1 MSKIKNPCDL
11 AENITIKGYTFD
23 LVSQDSGND
32 EFYQC
37 RGDVHYDD
45 DHDEQP
51 EPGLWRAAMQ
61 LESDLISEGYK
72 ADAGYSEK
80 GWCEVTLLKN

>member
-1 MSKIKNPCDL
+1 MSMK
-11 AENITIKGYTFD
+11 ENRRVRGYEFEFI
-23 LVSQDSGND
+23 ND
-32 EFYQC
+32 GVEGFFQC
-37 RGDVHYDD
+37 RGQVHYDD

-51 EPGLWRAAMQ
+51 EPGLWLAALE
-61 LESDLISEGYK
+61 LESDLIIEGYK

>member
-1 MSKIKNPCDL
+1 MQ
-11 AENITIKGYTFD
+11 ENRTIKGYTFD
-23 LVSQDSGND
+23 LVSQND
-32 EFYQC
+32 GDDKFYHC
-37 RGDVHYDD
+37 RGQEHYDD

-51 EPGLWRAAMQ
+51 EPGLWLAAMQ
-61 LESDLISEGYK
+61 LESELIIEGYK

>member
-1 MSKIKNPCDL
+1 MQ
-11 AENITIKGYTFD
+11 ENRTIKGYTFD
-23 LVSQDSGND
+23 LVSQND
-32 EFYQC
+32 GDDKFYQC

-51 EPGLWRAAMQ
+51 EPGLWQASMQ

-80 GWCEVTLLKN
+80 GWCEVLIYGKN

>member
-1 MSKIKNPCDL
+1 MK
-11 AENITIKGYTFD
+11 ENRRVIGYEFEF
-23 LVSQDSGND
+23 VSQNDGDD

-37 RGDVHYDD
+37 RGNVHYDD

>member
-1 MSKIKNPCDL
+1 MQ
-11 AENITIKGYTFD
+11 ENRTIKGYTFD
-23 LVSQDSGND
+23 LVSQND
-32 EFYQC
+32 GDDKFYHC

-51 EPGLWRAAMQ
+51 EPGLWLAAMQ
-61 LESDLISEGYK
+61 LESELIIEGYK

-80 GWCEVTLLKN
+80 GWCEVTLLKD

>member
-1 MSKIKNPCDL
+1 MQ
-11 AENITIKGYTFD
+11 ENRTIKGYTFD
-23 LVSQDSGND
+23 LVSQND
-32 EFYQC
+32 GDDKFYHC
-37 RGDVHYDD
+37 RGQVHYDD

-51 EPGLWRAAMQ
+51 EPGLWLAAMQ
-61 LESDLISEGYK
+61 LESELIIEGYK

>member
-1 MSKIKNPCDL
+1 MSMK
-11 AENITIKGYTFD
+11 ENRRVRGYEFEF
-23 LVSQDSGND
+23 VSQNDGDD

-37 RGDVHYDD
+37 RGQVHYDD
-45 DHDEQP
+45 EHDEQP
-51 EPGLWRAAMQ
+51 EPGLWLAAMQ
-61 LESDLISEGYK
+61 LESDLIIEGYK

>member
-1 MSKIKNPCDL
+1 MQ
-11 AENITIKGYTFD
+11 ENRTIKGYTFD
-23 LVSQDSGND
+23 LVSQND
-32 EFYQC
+32 GDDKFYQC
-37 RGDVHYDD
+37 RGQVHYDD

-51 EPGLWRAAMQ
+51 EPGLWQAAMQ
-61 LESDLISEGYK
+61 LEYDLISEGYK

>member
-1 MSKIKNPCDL
+1 MQ
-11 AENITIKGYTFD
+11 ENRTIKGYTFD
-23 LVSQDSGND
+23 LVSQND
-32 EFYQC
+32 GDDKFYHC

-51 EPGLWRAAMQ
+51 EPGLWQAAMQ

-72 ADAGYSEK
+72 ADADYSEK

>member
-1 MSKIKNPCDL
+1 MK
-11 AENITIKGYTFD
+11 ENRRVRGYEFEF
-23 LVSQDSGND
+23 VSQNDGDD

-37 RGDVHYDD
+37 RGDVYYDD